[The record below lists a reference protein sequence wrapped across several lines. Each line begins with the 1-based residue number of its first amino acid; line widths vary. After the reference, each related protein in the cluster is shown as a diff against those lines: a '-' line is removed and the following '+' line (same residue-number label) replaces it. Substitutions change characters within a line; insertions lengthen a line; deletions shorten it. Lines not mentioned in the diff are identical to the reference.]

1 MSLTITESQSDE
13 LWPNSLRNSKWPGI
27 LALSAT
33 ILIHLGIV
41 LVLPDEIMRIGLADK
56 EGKEISENQ
65 EYEISLIK
73 PEEMRFVEA
82 NPEAPE
88 NEPDR
93 TEQYSFRNQQSA
105 DESPTE
111 DAKNLPKVEGEENSQ
126 KIAEGILD
134 QSPPV
139 EPGVFST
146 STLQGEGEGDQGG
159 KLENPSES
167 TQMPIAQPLPAPEFI
182 KQDPVTEKG
191 PGSSNEIVGKASEV
205 FEDPDPDAPIEVYR
219 PQPNASDN
227 SQIADGGG
235 GSLEANP
242 QPRTRPRLA
251 PELLSGPLMR
261 SEGSASRRG
270 SIAIDATFSEFGEY
284 EQQFYAA
291 IQTGWYQE
299 IEFFQPI
306 DTASRVQVRLTIHS
320 DGKVTDVKAVH
331 TTASELATFICEN
344 AITKRS
350 PFRPWTSEM
359 VKVFGDQRTL
369 NILFHYR

>member
-1 MSLTITESQSDE
+1 
-13 LWPNSLRNSKWPGI
+13 
-27 LALSAT
+27 
-33 ILIHLGIV
+33 
-41 LVLPDEIMRIGLADK
+41 MRIGLADK
-56 EGKEISENQ
+56 EGEEISANK
-65 EYEISLIK
+65 EYEISLIP

-111 DAKNLPKVEGEENSQ
+111 DANNLPKVEGEEDSQ
-126 KIAEGILD
+126 KIAEGSLE

-139 EPGVFST
+139 ESGVFST
-146 STLQGEGEGDQGG
+146 AAPQGEGDGDLGG
-159 KLENPSES
+159 QMGNPIES
-167 TQMPIAQPLPAPEFI
+167 TQEPIAQPLPAPDFI
-182 KQDPVTEKG
+182 KQDPVTEDG
-191 PGSSNEIVGKASEV
+191 PGSSNDLVAKASEV
-205 FEDPDPDAPIEVYR
+205 FEDPDPDAPIDVFR
-219 PQPNASDN
+219 PQPQTSQN
-227 SQIADGGG
+227 SPSANGGG
-235 GSLEANP
+235 GSAEANP

-251 PELLSGPLMR
+251 PELLSGPLMK
-261 SEGSASRRG
+261 SESSASRRG

-291 IQTGWYQE
+291 IQAGWYQE

-331 TTASELATFICEN
+331 TTASEIATFICEN

-350 PFRPWTSEM
+350 PFRPWTREM
-359 VKVFGDQRTL
+359 VKVFGDKRTL